1 MLILILIIWIWN
13 RLNLY
18 FIKESCVR
26 SIDRDQAQKHL
37 TEALQLL
44 QSKYTFDAIAKGKKN
59 INNILYNTN
68 TNTNTFIRIGL
79 GRTDSN
85 CDWVRFYN
93 SQSNP
98 AKPPPKMR
106 RTM

>member
-1 MLILILIIWIWN
+1 MLTNIILSNMLILILIIWIWN

-44 QSKYTFDAIAKGKKN
+44 QSKYTFDAIAKGKK
-59 INNILYNTN
+59 IYITFYIILILILL
-68 TNTNTFIRIGL
+68 F
-79 GRTDSN
+79 
-85 CDWVRFYN
+85 V
-93 SQSNP
+93 
-98 AKPPPKMR
+98 
-106 RTM
+106 